1 MITTVLMGGL
11 GNQLFQ
17 LFNLMSYAET
27 HRQEFFLEDVP
38 PQRPDRPFYW
48 DTFLA
53 PLRKYL
59 KPPVKLPICKE
70 TRFQYAPLPS
80 YQTVNQP
87 FKILGYFQSYKYFQ
101 KHDALLME
109 RIQLPETLERIRTMY
124 NFDFSDMISLHFR
137 VGDYK
142 FLQNHHPVLSLSYYT
157 NALTVMKQMTTARTV
172 LYFYEEEDKDH
183 VDQYI
188 QQLKPLFPDMTFV
201 SMDISVPDYE
211 QLALMA
217 CCAHQII
224 ANSTFSWWGAYFN
237 TKPDKVVTYPS
248 TWFGPANKEKDA
260 TDLFPSTWIKV

>member
-17 LFNLMSYAET
+17 LFSLMSYAET
-27 HRQEFFLEDVP
+27 YRQDFFVEDVP

-59 KPPVKLPICKE
+59 KPPITLQIYQE
-70 TRFQYAPLPS
+70 AGFQYVPIPS
-80 YQTVNQP
+80 YRQINQP
-87 FKILGYFQSYKYFQ
+87 FKLLGYFQSYKYFQ
-101 KHDALLME
+101 KHDTLLME
-109 RIQLPETLERIRTMY
+109 RIQLPETLERVRTLY
-124 NFDFSDMISLHFR
+124 AFDFSQMISLHFR

-142 FLQNHHPVLSLSYYT
+142 FLPNHHPVLPLSYYT
-157 NALTVMKQMTTARTV
+157 SALNVMMRMTPARTV
-172 LYFYEEEDKDH
+172 LYFYEAGDKAH

-188 QQLKPLFPDMTFV
+188 GLLKPLFPHMTFV
-201 SMDISVPDYE
+201 SMDLTVPDYE

-217 CCAHQII
+217 CCSHQII

-248 TWFGPANKEKDA
+248 TWFGPAQGGKDA
-260 TDLFPSTWIKV
+260 TDLFPSTWIKI